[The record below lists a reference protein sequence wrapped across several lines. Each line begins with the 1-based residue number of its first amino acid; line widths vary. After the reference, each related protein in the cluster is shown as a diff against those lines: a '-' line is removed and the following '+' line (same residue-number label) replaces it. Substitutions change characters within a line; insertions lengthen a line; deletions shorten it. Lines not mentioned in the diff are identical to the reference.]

1 MQLEKNTFEALIN
14 YLKIHG
20 YPETS
25 LAIEYQVDA
34 KHRVDLAIIDPE
46 SNLPIQIFEI
56 KSKDTKQIKEFGKQ
70 QLKTYL
76 NTLNINDIPAYLVFP
91 ASHEPYFRIERI
103 SFDEEKNIELKD
115 AENYTNYDFLNF
127 SMQKQSRLS
136 KKIEETKQSKKETID
151 KFSLVSWLLSG
162 FVFLILLVVKFTSLS
177 LSPVEFSLLGVSIAL
192 VIIPFASKLKFL
204 GFEFERFQNEQKKSL
219 ESTLRRNR

>member
-14 YLKIHG
+14 YLKVHG

-76 NTLNINDIPAYLVFP
+76 NALKTKDLPAYLVFP
-91 ASHEPYFRIERI
+91 ASNEPYFRIERI
-103 SFDEEKNIELKD
+103 SFEDEENINIIDTK
-115 AENYTNYDFLNF
+115 NYTNYDLLNF

-136 KKIEETKQSKKETID
+136 RKIEDTNC
-151 KFSLVSWLLSG
+151 LLY
-162 FVFLILLVVKFTSLS
+162 TSP
-177 LSPVEFSLLGVSIAL
+177 SP
-192 VIIPFASKLKFL
+192 
-204 GFEFERFQNEQKKSL
+204 RD
-219 ESTLRRNR
+219 